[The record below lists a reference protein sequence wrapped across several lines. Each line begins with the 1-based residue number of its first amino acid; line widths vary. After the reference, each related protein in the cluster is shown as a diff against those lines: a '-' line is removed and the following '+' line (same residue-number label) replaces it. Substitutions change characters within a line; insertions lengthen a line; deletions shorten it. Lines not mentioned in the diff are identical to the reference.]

1 MSIHNLLFIV
11 MLAWCCKSTS
21 EIILPGSNTS
31 STSNLERSSTTT
43 NNAADMRA
51 KAQASARTNDSPIPV
66 GSTILIIPE
75 GDDDVLSRAR
85 ANSSSSIKMRDTHR
99 STTSNSTS
107 PIVIIYPENPSNDNS
122 RLNLERN
129 LNKSRQYSES
139 SSYSHEKVGTHVKS
153 GTSVGV
159 MGADGVLVFNCE
171 KTNNTMGRI
180 GDDSL
185 SGNIFN
191 ISINNKTL
199 KARCK

>member
-11 MLAWCCKSTS
+11 MLAWCGQSAS
-21 EIILPGSNTS
+21 EIILPGNNTN
-31 STSNLERSSTTT
+31 STSNLGKPTTT

-51 KAQASARTNDSPIPV
+51 KAQASARTNDSTIPA
-66 GSTILIIPE
+66 GSTIVIIPE
-75 GDDDVLSRAR
+75 QDDDVLSRAR
-85 ANSSSSIKMRDTHR
+85 ANSSSSIRMRDTHR
-99 STTSNSTS
+99 SNTSNST
-107 PIVIIYPENPSNDNS
+107 PPVVIIYPETSSNDNS

-139 SSYSHEKVGTHVKS
+139 PSYSHEKAGTHIKN

-159 MGADGVLVFNCE
+159 MGSDGVLVFNCE

-185 SGNIFN
+185 PGSIFN
-191 ISINNKTL
+191 ISVNNKTL